1 MVQNSNIWFIN
12 GLHMH
17 QNFILKLFGHHSHIQ
32 SVQDLVLIV
41 IYFVVLL
48 LWVIEFGRIFEFHKI
63 PWINQNWLIILQD
76 RSKIYISIC
85 CQAFWVVKSL
95 FDNKFCGLEHS
106 KSDCFSWQSIPKSTF
121 GFPCKDICCLLYNA
135 NIVKDISDLQQ
146 KYVKVKSLRRSGWI
160 SNLLLYKTCGEICHF
175 FSEHSL

>member
-1 MVQNSNIWFIN
+1 MVQNSNIWFIK

-48 LWVIEFGRIFEFHKI
+48 LWVIEFGRIFELYKI
-63 PWINQNWLIILQD
+63 HWINQNWLTILQD

-85 CQAFWVVKSL
+85 CQAFWVVKLSL
-95 FDNKFCGLEHS
+95 DNMFKYTYSHFCHLEHS
-106 KSDCFSWQSIPKSTF
+106 KSDCFSWQNTGVNFWVPMQRYV
-121 GFPCKDICCLLYNA
+121 LL
-135 NIVKDISDLQQ
+135 IV
-146 KYVKVKSLRRSGWI
+146 
-160 SNLLLYKTCGEICHF
+160 
-175 FSEHSL
+175 

>member
-1 MVQNSNIWFIN
+1 MVQNSNIWFIK

-48 LWVIEFGRIFEFHKI
+48 LWVIEFGRIFELYKI
-63 PWINQNWLIILQD
+63 HWINQNWLTILQD

-85 CQAFWVVKSL
+85 CQAFKVVKSL
-95 FDNKFCGLEHS
+95 FDNKFWYTYSHFWGLEHS
-106 KSDCFSWQSIPKSTF
+106 KSDCLSWQNTEVNFWVPMQSYV
-121 GFPCKDICCLLYNA
+121 LL
-135 NIVKDISDLQQ
+135 IV
-146 KYVKVKSLRRSGWI
+146 
-160 SNLLLYKTCGEICHF
+160 
-175 FSEHSL
+175 